1 MTTDS
6 TTDTDIAPPR
16 PPASWL
22 GSLLRFSGP
31 FIVLGIVG
39 WINGIGAWPAFRQ
52 QDTSLLHWNL
62 ASNSEALKGLSQDI
76 KSEGPKSSNDLR
88 HHLRNYLTLENMNLS
103 GLDLSSSDLSDMSL
117 ENVSL
122 AGTRLVN
129 ADFSCTDLSGVDFS
143 GAKLMNSRLDYSRC
157 KDPAERHI
165 STKNLHCSQ
174 EVIKEVNNANLPFL
188 PFFQLNPESIT
199 CLEATFVG
207 ADLSKTQIRGDWGR
221 RSLGED
227 KKCERLLVLV
237 GNMSGAVF
245 NEANLTCVA
254 LIHQADSPAPVFL
267 ALPYLVQLQN
277 WYAQFTH
284 SGENAGNKVNQEQAN
299 STKEQPST
307 KPSVPSSLNG
317 IFNGISFTGARLDR
331 VSLLKGPFRFSQFER
346 AQLMG
351 LFLNIGVD
359 KTDLDYSRFNEINC
373 EATAIVNTGNSKGQP
388 KYWPC
393 LLVRHGT
400 SDPNE
405 PLHLNLLW
413 STLVTNLK
421 PIGDDSFLCTPKE
434 DLPAWV
440 EGKRLDNAGFWL
452 TPGMG
457 PEKFPPKQL
466 DCPAANYPEPNNSFY
481 PEANRRWHHVLSSSQ
496 LDSKSPSKA
505 VQ

>member
-16 PPASWL
+16 APASWL

-31 FIVLGIVG
+31 FIVFGILG

-143 GAKLMNSRLDYSRC
+143 GAKLMNSRFDYSNC
-157 KDPAERHI
+157 SDHA
-165 STKNLHCSQ
+165 STIGSKCSKNAQNIINEEFMAGKWPFHPQ
-174 EVIKEVNNANLPFL
+174 NLNGRKFT
-188 PFFQLNPESIT
+188 NYT

-207 ADLSKTQIRGDWGR
+207 ADFSKAQIRGDGGR
-221 RSLGED
+221 RSLEED
-227 KKCERLLVLV
+227 KKCKHFLVLV
-237 GNMSGAVF
+237 GNMSGANF

-254 LIHQADSPAPVFL
+254 LIHQPKSPAPAFL
-267 ALPYLVQLQN
+267 AYP
-277 WYAQFTH
+277 
-284 SGENAGNKVNQEQAN
+284 NKVQAN
-299 STKEQPST
+299 STEQQHST
-307 KPSVPSSLNG
+307 KSPVPFS
-317 IFNGISFTGARLDR
+317 FNGISFTGARLDR

-346 AQLMG
+346 ANLMG
-351 LFLNIGVD
+351 LFLNIGTD
-359 KTDLDYSRFNEINC
+359 KADLDYSRFNEINC
-373 EATAIVNTGNSKGQP
+373 KIIEPTYS
-388 KYWPC
+388 PC
-393 LLVRHGT
+393 LWVHRRPEKP
-400 SDPNE
+400 D

-413 STLVTNLK
+413 STIATNLR
-421 PIGDDSFLCTPKE
+421 PTNEDRFLCTPPG
-434 DLPAWV
+434 DLPAWIDN
-440 EGKRLDNAGFWL
+440 KRVDLAGYWL
-452 TPGMG
+452 TKETKMNSNAKENPI
-457 PEKFPPKQL
+457 EL
-466 DCPAANYPEPNNSFY
+466 ECPTT
-481 PEANRRWHHVLSSSQ
+481 HLLSTKAK
-496 LDSKSPSKA
+496 LLKVTPSA
-505 VQ
+505 FVTRP

>member
-31 FIVLGIVG
+31 FMVLGIVG

-76 KSEGPKSSNDLR
+76 RSEGADWGNDLR

-174 EVIKEVNNANLPFL
+174 EIIKEVNNANLPFL

-277 WYAQFTH
+277 WYAQPTY
-284 SGENAGNKVNQEQAN
+284 SGKKVKDQSKKEQAN
-299 STKEQPST
+299 SPMQ
-307 KPSVPSSLNG
+307 KPNATPPAHFS
-317 IFNGISFTGARLDR
+317 FNGISFTEARLDR
-331 VSLLKGPFRFSQFER
+331 VSLLKGPFKFSQFER
-346 AQLMG
+346 AKLMG

-359 KTDLDYSRFNEINC
+359 KADLDYSRFNEINC
-373 EATAIVNTGNSKGQP
+373 KAPPVPVAMEDFKVSPGVTT
-388 KYWPC
+388 KYRPC
-393 LLVRHGT
+393 LLVSREDRNI
-400 SDPNE
+400 S

-413 STLVTNLK
+413 SNLVTNLN
-421 PIGDDSFLCTPKE
+421 PIGHDSFLCTPKE

-440 EGKRLDNAGFWL
+440 EEKRVENAGFWL

-457 PEKFPPKQL
+457 PSEESQLKPL
-466 DCPAANYPEPNNSFY
+466 DCPAANDPEPNNSNY
-481 PEANRRWHHVLSSSQ
+481 PKSNRKWHHVLFA
-496 LDSKSPSKA
+496 KPIR
-505 VQ
+505 

>member
-1 MTTDS
+1 
-6 TTDTDIAPPR
+6 
-16 PPASWL
+16 
-22 GSLLRFSGP
+22 LLRFSGP
-31 FIVLGIVG
+31 LIVLGIVG

-76 KSEGPKSSNDLR
+76 RSEGADWGNDLR

-143 GAKLMNSRLDYSRC
+143 GAKLMNSRFDYSNC
-157 KDPAERHI
+157 SGHT
-165 STKNLHCSQ
+165 STIGSKCSKNAQNIINEEFMAGKWPFHPR
-174 EVIKEVNNANLPFL
+174 NLNGRKFT
-188 PFFQLNPESIT
+188 NYT

-207 ADLSKTQIRGDWGR
+207 ADFSKAQIRGDGGR
-221 RSLGED
+221 RSLGYD
-227 KKCERLLVLV
+227 KKCNQLLVLV

-245 NEANLTCVA
+245 NAANLTCVA
-254 LIHQADSPAPVFL
+254 LIHQPESPVPAFL
-267 ALPYLVQLQN
+267 AYP
-277 WYAQFTH
+277 
-284 SGENAGNKVNQEQAN
+284 NKGQAN
-299 STKEQPST
+299 SSEQLPST
-307 KPSVPSSLNG
+307 KSPALFS
-317 IFNGISFTGARLDR
+317 FNGISFTGARLDR

-351 LFLNIGVD
+351 LFLNIGVN
-359 KTDLDYSRFNEINC
+359 KADLDYSRFNEINC
-373 EATAIVNTGNSKGQP
+373 EATAMVDTENSKGQP

-393 LLVRHGT
+393 LLVRRGT

-421 PIGDDSFLCTPKE
+421 PIGDDSFLCTPKD
-434 DLPAWV
+434 DLAAWV
-440 EGKRLDNAGFWL
+440 EGKRVDNAGFWL

-457 PEKFPPKQL
+457 PEPEKIPLKQL

-496 LDSKSPSKA
+496 SDSKSPSKA
-505 VQ
+505 VK